1 LQLWPGQNST
11 SRHERAAT
19 TARSLP
25 GARTTR
31 ERSVPSTN
39 LTKYY

>member
-1 LQLWPGQNST
+1 LWPGQNST

-19 TARSLP
+19 TARSRA
-25 GARTTR
+25 ARRPHDR